1 MTPRSRRHRFATL
14 AALFALSFFALA
26 LLAVAPTPL
35 AAAAETAAKSPAAAT
50 AAGPLSGAFAPE
62 TVPPKTP
69 RAILC
74 GALIDGRS
82 DTARRGPVAIVIEGD
97 RIVRVGGREII
108 PKHAEVIDLGGAT
121 VLPGLMDLHS
131 HPLIS
136 SDGYQIDNLRWSS
149 AWKALAALKAA
160 QANLAAG
167 WTTLRIAG
175 DADAFYAPMDLKRA
189 LAQGMFVGPRI
200 AGAAHYISVTGG
212 GGDINFMSPEQ
223 HLIADGL
230 VVDGADAMR
239 KAVREEI
246 KYGSDWIKLLVSG
259 AFMTV
264 GDNPA
269 DVHFSAAELEAA
281 VDEARR
287 RNVPVMAHAHATEA
301 IKMSIRAGVRS
312 IEHGTFIDEEAARM
326 MAEKGVY
333 LVPTIYVGDYY
344 IEHGTDSPE
353 MEKMVALSMKYHDDF
368 YRRIGM
374 AIRAGV
380 KIAVGSDF
388 GGYDPAVNFGEFR
401 ALVKAGMTPMQAIQ
415 AGTRVA
421 AECLRWDDR
430 LGTVEAGKIADLVA
444 VSGDPLRD
452 IADLERVTFVML
464 GGRVVKRPGPRV

>member
-1 MTPRSRRHRFATL
+1 MTRATL
-14 AALFALSFFALA
+14 IRITRGAARA
-26 LLAVAPTPL
+26 LLLGVGL
-35 AAAAETAAKSPAAAT
+35 AAAGLAAARAGAAAT
-50 AAGPLSGAFAPE
+50 EAKSSASQVTVGALSGGFAPE
-62 TVPPKTP
+62 STPPKTP

-82 DTARRGPVAIVIEGD
+82 AAPRRGPVAVVIEGD
-97 RIVRVGGREII
+97 RITKVGGRDVI
-108 PKHAEVIDLGGAT
+108 PQGAEVIDLGDAT
-121 VLPGLMDLHS
+121 LLPGFIDLHS
-131 HPLIS
+131 HPLID
-136 SDGYQIDNLRWSS
+136 SDDYQVAHLRSSS
-149 AWKALAALKAA
+149 AYKALRALKAA
-160 QANLAAG
+160 QVNLVAG

-175 DADAFYAPMDLKRA
+175 DADVFYAVMDLKRA
-189 LAQGMFVGPRI
+189 LAEGMFVGPRL

-223 HLIADGL
+223 HLISDGL

-269 DVHFSAAELEAA
+269 DVHFSREELEAA

-301 IKMSIRAGVRS
+301 IKMAVRAGVRS

-326 MAEKGVY
+326 MAEKGIF

-344 IEHGTDSPE
+344 IEHGTETPE
-353 MEKMVALSMKYHDDF
+353 MQKMVELSRKYHDDF
-368 YRRIGM
+368 YRRVRM
-374 AIRAGV
+374 AIKAGV

-388 GGYDPAVNFGEFR
+388 GGYDPRINFGEFR
-401 ALVKAGMTPMQAIQ
+401 SLVKAGMTPMQALQ

-430 LGTVEAGKIADLVA
+430 LGTIEAGKLADLVA
-444 VSGDPLRD
+444 VPGDPT
-452 IADLERVTFVML
+452 ADLGVLERATFVMS
-464 GGRVVKRPGPRV
+464 GGRVVKRPDAP

>member
-1 MTPRSRRHRFATL
+1 
-14 AALFALSFFALA
+14 
-26 LLAVAPTPL
+26 
-35 AAAAETAAKSPAAAT
+35 
-50 AAGPLSGAFAPE
+50 
-62 TVPPKTP
+62 
-69 RAILC
+69 
-74 GALIDGRS
+74 
-82 DTARRGPVAIVIEGD
+82 VAIVIEGD
-97 RIVRVGGREII
+97 HIVRVGGPDIV
-108 PKHAEVIDLGGAT
+108 PKGAEVVDLGGAT
-121 VLPGLMDLHS
+121 LLPGLIDLHS
-131 HPLIS
+131 HPLIAT
-136 SDGYQIDNLRWSS
+136 DDYQVDNLRGSS
-149 AWKALAALKAA
+149 ATKALRALKAA

-175 DADAFYAPMDLKRA
+175 DADVYYAATDLKRA
-189 LAQGMFVGPRI
+189 LADGLFVGPRI

-223 HLIADGL
+223 HLLADGR
-230 VVDGADAMR
+230 VVDGVDAMR
-239 KAVREEI
+239 HAVREEI

-264 GDNPA
+264 GDSPA

-326 MAEKGVY
+326 MVEKGVY

-344 IEHGTDSPE
+344 IEHGSDSPE
-353 MEKMVALSMKYHDDF
+353 MQKMVALSRKYHDDF

-374 AIRAGV
+374 AIKAGV
-380 KIAVGSDF
+380 KIALGSDF
-388 GGYDPAVNFGEFR
+388 GGYNPAVNFGEFR
-401 ALVKAGMTPMQAIQ
+401 SLVKAGMTPMQAVQ

-430 LGTVEAGKIADLVA
+430 LGTVEPGRLADLIA
-444 VSGDPLRD
+444 VDGDPSKD
-452 IADLERVTFVML
+452 IAAIERVTFVMS
-464 GGRVVKRPGPRV
+464 GGRIVRRPGPGTDPVPAPARGRTK

>member
-1 MTPRSRRHRFATL
+1 MTPLSRKHRFAGPTTL
-14 AALFALSFFALA
+14 VILLTTALSVPSSTAG
-26 LLAVAPTPL
+26 
-35 AAAAETAAKSPAAAT
+35 TAAKSAAAT
-50 AAGPLSGAFAPE
+50 ATAGPLSGAFALE
-62 TVPPKTP
+62 TVAPKTP
-69 RAILC
+69 RAIVC

-97 RIVRVGGREII
+97 RIVKVGGRDII
-108 PKHAEVIDLGGAT
+108 PKDAEVIDLGGAT

-136 SDGYQIDNLRWSS
+136 SDSYQIDNLRYSS
-149 AWKALAALKAA
+149 ATKALMALKAA

-167 WTTLRIAG
+167 WTTLRIPG
-175 DADAFYAPMDLKRA
+175 DADVFYAPMDLKRA
-189 LAQGMFVGPRI
+189 LADGMFVGPRI

-264 GDNPA
+264 GDSPA

-287 RNVPVMAHAHATEA
+287 RNIPVMAHAHATEA

-312 IEHGTFIDEEAARM
+312 IEHGTFIDDEAIRM
-326 MAEKGVY
+326 MVEKGIY

-353 MEKMVALSMKYHDDF
+353 MQKMVALSKKYHDDF

-374 AIRAGV
+374 AIKAGV

-388 GGYDPAVNFGEFR
+388 GGYDPVINFGEFR
-401 ALVKAGMTPMQAIQ
+401 SLVKAGMTPMQAIQ

-430 LGTVEAGKIADLVA
+430 LGTVEAGKLADLVA
-444 VSGDPLRD
+444 VPGNPLED
-452 IADLERVTFVML
+452 IAAIEKVNFVMS
-464 GGRVVKRPGPRV
+464 GGRIVRRPATGK

>member
-1 MTPRSRRHRFATL
+1 MTPRSRRHSFAVL
-14 AALFALSFFALA
+14 VALVV
-26 LLAVAPTPL
+26 LLPAPL
-35 AAAAETAAKSPAAAT
+35 AAAEPAAKTPAAAT
-50 AAGPLSGAFAPE
+50 AAGPLSGAFAIE
-62 TVPPKTP
+62 TVPPTTP

-82 DTARRGPVAIVIEGD
+82 ATARRGPLAIVIEGD
-97 RIVRVGGREII
+97 RIVKVGGRDIV
-108 PKHAEVIDLGGAT
+108 PKNAEVIDLGGAT

-131 HPLIS
+131 HPLIATDS
-136 SDGYQIDNLRWSS
+136 YQIDNLRWSS
-149 AWKALAALKAA
+149 ATKALRALKAA

-167 WTTLRIAG
+167 WTTLRIPG
-175 DADAFYAPMDLKRA
+175 DADVFYAPMDLKRA
-189 LAQGMFVGPRI
+189 LAEGMFVGPRI

-212 GGDINFMSPEQ
+212 GGDVNFMSPEQ

-269 DVHFSAAELEAA
+269 DVHFSAGELEAA

-287 RNVPVMAHAHATEA
+287 RNIPVMAHAHATEA

-312 IEHGTFIDEEAARM
+312 IEHGTFLDEEAARM
-326 MAEKGVY
+326 MAEKGTY

-353 MEKMVALSMKYHDDF
+353 MEKMVALSRKYHDDF
-368 YRRIGM
+368 YRRIGV
-374 AIRAGV
+374 AIKAGV

-388 GGYDPAVNFGEFR
+388 GGYDPAINFGEFR

-430 LGTVEAGKIADLVA
+430 LGTVEAGRLADLIA
-444 VSGDPLRD
+444 VPGDPLKD
-452 IADLERVTFVML
+452 IAALERVSFVMS
-464 GGRVVKRPGPRV
+464 GGRIVKRPGLRD